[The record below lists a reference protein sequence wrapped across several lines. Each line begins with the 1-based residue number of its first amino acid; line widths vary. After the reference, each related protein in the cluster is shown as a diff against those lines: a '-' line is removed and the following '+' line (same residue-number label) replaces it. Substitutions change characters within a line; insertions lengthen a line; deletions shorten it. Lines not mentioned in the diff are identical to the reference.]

1 MYTKDVV
8 MRSPLRL
15 NVVAIMEA
23 TFNMDE
29 NIVQIGILFDMEK
42 WGKLLILL

>member
-1 MYTKDVV
+1 